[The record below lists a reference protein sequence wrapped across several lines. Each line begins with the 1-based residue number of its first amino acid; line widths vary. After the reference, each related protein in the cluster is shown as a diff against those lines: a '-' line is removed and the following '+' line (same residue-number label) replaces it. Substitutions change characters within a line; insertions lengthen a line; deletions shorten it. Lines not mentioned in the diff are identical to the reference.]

1 MKTIKTIKIYKN
13 DSYSNRKNT
22 YEIHTS
28 ETIISPRGETIP
40 FIVKCNSLKQ
50 LNNVIRSLKMENKKI
65 NNKLE
70 IIDKH
75 KILCD

>member
-1 MKTIKTIKIYKN
+1 MKTIKIYKN
-13 DSYSNRKNT
+13 GSYSNRKNT

-28 ETIISPRGETIP
+28 ETTISPRGETIP

-50 LNNVIRSLKMENKKI
+50 LNNVIRFLKMKNK
-65 NNKLE
+65 KLE